1 LILTHLL
8 CFFFS
13 DNCRTSIF
21 DYHRSCSNC
30 SSDLCLLCCREIR
43 AGCLQGGGPDVVMEY
58 IDRGL
63 KYMHG
68 EHEEIKDELLTGSPK
83 KTVSEDFI
91 GPKSGWKANEDG
103 SIHCACGSG
112 NLQLKCLFPNT
123 EVNFSVSVS
132 VSELVKK
139 VEDVLKN
146 CEIDSANAPV
156 ELRMCFN
163 SNGNRDICN
172 GNELLKAACREDS
185 DDNYLFNPKAK
196 DIMEDDLKHFQFH
209 WKRAE
214 PVIVS
219 NVLETASGL
228 SWEPMVMWR
237 AFRQIKHEKHGTLL
251 DVKAIEC
258 LSCCEVSVF
267 TSSFLCF
274 SGALKTKFCH
284 LLLLDFDVIF

>member
-1 LILTHLL
+1 
-8 CFFFS
+8 
-13 DNCRTSIF
+13 
-21 DYHRSCSNC
+21 
-30 SSDLCLLCCREIR
+30 
-43 AGCLQGGGPDVVMEY
+43 
-58 IDRGL
+58 
-63 KYMHG
+63 
-68 EHEEIKDELLTGSPK
+68 
-83 KTVSEDFI
+83 
-91 GPKSGWKANEDG
+91 
-103 SIHCACGSG
+103 
-112 NLQLKCLFPNT
+112 LFPNT
-123 EVNFSVSVS
+123 EVNFSVS

-196 DIMEDDLKHFQFH
+196 DIMEDDLKNFQFH